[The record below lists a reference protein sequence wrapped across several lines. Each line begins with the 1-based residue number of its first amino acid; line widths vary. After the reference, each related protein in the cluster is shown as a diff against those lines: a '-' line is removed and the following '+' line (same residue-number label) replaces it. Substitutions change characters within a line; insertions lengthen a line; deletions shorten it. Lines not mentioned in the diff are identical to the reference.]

1 MMVDAVNETGG
12 IEESQ
17 AEMISNIFEF
27 DDLEIGDVMTHRTD
41 VIAVEINSPVKY
53 AVELAINE
61 GFSRIPVFE
70 DNIDNICGVIF
81 AKDLLKL
88 ALSENAEK
96 MELKDFLREI
106 KYVPESNSCGE
117 LFEYF
122 TSQKNHIAVVVD
134 EYGGTAGIVTME
146 DILESIVGN
155 IQDEYDDEDEE
166 IQEITPN
173 TFDILGSAD
182 PEEVIEILGKRLPD
196 DADYDT
202 IGGFVTDLLGY
213 IPDDGQTPK
222 VSWDNIEFSVIKTK
236 DKRIEKL
243 RAVIKKQETITENK

>member
-1 MMVDAVNETGG
+1 
-12 IEESQ
+12 
-17 AEMISNIFEF
+17 
-27 DDLEIGDVMTHRTD
+27 
-41 VIAVEINSPVKY
+41 
-53 AVELAINE
+53 
-61 GFSRIPVFE
+61 
-70 DNIDNICGVIF
+70 
-81 AKDLLKL
+81 
-88 ALSENAEK
+88 
-96 MELKDFLREI
+96 
-106 KYVPESNSCGE
+106 
-117 LFEYF
+117 
-122 TSQKNHIAVVVD
+122 
-134 EYGGTAGIVTME
+134 ME